1 MPYSLIDLTQV
12 SDEELKKY
20 LWFGTMSLMLKH
32 AHDSDILPFFKSFL
46 NVLRKL
52 ESQDESDY
60 IYTVISY
67 VVEAGEVSDKAEF
80 LQTIKKL
87 ESINEEKVMTIVEQ
101 LKPEIYK
108 RGIEKGR
115 VEGKQEGKRE
125 ASHTIAINLLSLGL
139 PQEKISQATGLS
151 LPELEGLKKQLH

>member
-1 MPYSLIDLTQV
+1 
-12 SDEELKKY
+12 
-20 LWFGTMSLMLKH
+20 MSLMLKH
-32 AHDSDILPFFKSFL
+32 AHDPDILPFFKSFL
-46 NVLRKL
+46 DVLRKL

-60 IYTVISY
+60 IYTIISY

-125 ASHTIAINLLSLGL
+125 GKQEGKREASHTIAINLLSLGL

>member
-1 MPYSLIDLTQV
+1 
-12 SDEELKKY
+12 
-20 LWFGTMSLMLKH
+20 
-32 AHDSDILPFFKSFL
+32 
-46 NVLRKL
+46 LRKL

-115 VEGKQEGKRE
+115 VEGKRE